1 MDRRSWPWKKKSYDK
16 AIEKTLSA
24 SDYTG
29 ASLVS
34 ARAQGDQEISK
45 KAKYV
50 QISMESYAQFT
61 GLEEQV
67 KVLEDQVKVS
77 EDEVLTL
84 NEKLTSAQ
92 SEMTTKD
99 NLVKQHAKVAEE
111 AVSGWEKAE
120 AEASALKHQLE
131 SVTLLKLTAED
142 RASHLDGALKECMRQ
157 IRNLKEEHELK
168 LHEVVL
174 TKTKQW
180 DKIKL
185 NFEAKIDDLEQE
197 LLRSSAENAALSRS
211 LQERSNM
218 LMKISEEKSQAE
230 ADIELLKSD
239 IQSCEKEISSLKYE
253 FHIVSKELE
262 IRNEEKNMSIRS
274 AEVANKQHLEGVK
287 KIAKLEAECQRLRG
301 LVRKKLPGPAA
312 LAQMQ
317 QEVENLGRDYGEIRP
332 RRSPV
337 RSPSPHLA
345 PLPEFSLDDVQQCHK
360 ETEFLTARL
369 LAMEEE
375 TKMLKE
381 ALAKRNS
388 EVQASRNMCAKTT
401 SRLRSLEAQMQAL
414 AQQKGSPKLTT
425 DMPIDGTSSQNASNP
440 PSLTSMSEDGIDEDG
455 SCAESWVTPLI
466 SELSQFKKER
476 DVDKTIKPDNSNRLG
491 LMDDFLEME
500 KLACLS
506 AEPNSA
512 ISTSDGLTD
521 KVTKDLEHSAL
532 ADVAKGADLC
542 LEQQAGLDTPV
553 NQVSSNVEH
562 SAMELESG
570 IDQVTLSKLRSRI
583 SMVFESQAK
592 DANVEKILE
601 DIKHVLD
608 LHDSLPRNSV
618 SSVKKIYST
627 DSTSDHQ
634 ASPQEDICEIMESGF
649 PLAKDNNNC
658 EDNRHIIDQELAAAI
673 SQIHD
678 FVVSLGKEAT
688 SVQDSS
694 PDGHG
699 LYIKIEEFSASV
711 SKILCRKMSLV
722 DFVLDL
728 SRVMA
733 KAGELSFNVQG
744 YKGNEGETSMS
755 DCIDKV
761 ALPENK
767 VSLDDPVRERFPNGC
782 ALISHSTSD
791 PEVLQEGS
799 PIPGSELN
807 SKSCKCSL
815 EELEQL
821 KSDKHNMEMDL
832 TRCTVEL
839 ENTSSQLQETEQ
851 LLAELKAQLASSQK
865 SNSLADT
872 QLKCMAESYKLL
884 ETHAQELEAEVNL
897 LRAKAEA
904 LDNELQEEKCNHQ
917 NALKKCNE
925 LQVQI
930 KRSESCSKCL
940 SSSAA
945 DVCTKTK
952 QREIDAA
959 TEKLS
964 ECQETI
970 FLLSRQLKAM
980 RPPTELMGS
989 LHSEMHQKGEN
1000 LMVDEPIPS
1009 DLNPESIHGSKYFDQ
1024 SEMESAASTN
1034 VRRVSGE
1041 YPSDA
1046 FNSPSSPSDAE
1057 ANMHL
1062 RSPVGSRQPRHRST
1076 SSGSSTSS
1084 SAQTPE
1090 KHSRGFSRFF
1100 SSKTKNGY

>member
-1 MDRRSWPWKKKSYDK
+1 MDRRSWPWKKKSSDK
-16 AIEKTLSA
+16 AIEKILSS
-24 SDYTG
+24 SDYAG
-29 ASLVS
+29 ASFVS
-34 ARAQGDQEISK
+34 AGSQGDQEISK
-45 KAKYV
+45 KVNYV
-50 QISMESYAQFT
+50 QISVESYTQFT

-67 KVLEDQVKVS
+67 KVLEDQVKLS
-77 EDEVLTL
+77 EDKVMKL
-84 NEKLTSAQ
+84 NEKLTSAE

-142 RASHLDGALKECMRQ
+142 QASHLDGALKECMRQ

-180 DKIKL
+180 DKVKL
-185 NFEAKIDDLEQE
+185 DFEAKMDDLEQE

-211 LQERSNM
+211 LQEHSNM
-218 LMKISEEKSQAE
+218 LMKIREEKSRAE
-230 ADIELLKSD
+230 ADIELLKTN

-253 FHIVSKELE
+253 LHIISKELE

-312 LAQMQ
+312 LAQMK

-337 RSPSPHLA
+337 RSPRPSSHLS
-345 PLPEFSLDDVQQCHK
+345 PLPEFSLDDIQQCHK
-360 ETEFLTARL
+360 EAELLTARL
-369 LAMEEE
+369 VAMEEE

-388 EVQASRNMCAKTT
+388 EVQASRNMCAKTA

-414 AQQKGSPKLTT
+414 NQQKGSPKITT
-425 DMPIDGTSSQNASNP
+425 DIPVEGTSSQNASNP

-455 SCAESWVTPLI
+455 SCAESWATVLI
-466 SELSQFKKER
+466 SDQFKKES
-476 DVDKTIKPDNSNRLG
+476 DVEKIIKADNHLE

-500 KLACLS
+500 RLACLS
-506 AEPNSA
+506 PEPNTP

-521 KVTKDLEHSAL
+521 KVTKNVEHRAL
-532 ADVAKGADLC
+532 ADVAKCADLC
-542 LEQQAGLDTPV
+542 FEQQAGLDSPV

-562 SAMELESG
+562 SAMELECN

-583 SMVFESQAK
+583 SLVFESQAK
-592 DANVEKILE
+592 DANVEKILK
-601 DIKHVLD
+601 DIKQVVLG
-608 LHDSLPRNSV
+608 LQDSMPQNSV
-618 SSVKKIYST
+618 SSTVKKTHSA
-627 DSTSDHQ
+627 DSTSDQ
-634 ASPQEDICEIMESGF
+634 LASPQEDIGEPMVSGF
-649 PLAKDNNNC
+649 PLAKVNDNC
-658 EDNRHIIDQELAAAI
+658 EDNGHIIDQELAAAI

-678 FVVSLGKEAT
+678 FVVSLGKEAM
-688 SVQDSS
+688 SVQDRS

-699 LYIKIEEFSASV
+699 LYIKIEEFSASFR
-711 SKILCRKMSLV
+711 KILCTKMSLV

-733 KAGELSFNVQG
+733 KAGEVSFSVQG

-767 VSLDDPVRERFPNGC
+767 VFLNDPVRERFPNGC
-782 ALISHSTSD
+782 AHISHSISD

-799 PIPGSELN
+799 PIPGFELN
-807 SKSCKCSL
+807 SKPCKCSL

-821 KSDKHNMEMDL
+821 KSDKHNIEMDL
-832 TRCTVEL
+832 TRCTEEV
-839 ENTSSQLQETEQ
+839 ENTRSQLQETEQ

-865 SNSLADT
+865 SNSLAET

-884 ETHAQELEAEVNL
+884 ETHAQELEAELNL
-897 LRAKAEA
+897 LHAKAEA
-904 LDNELQEEKCNHQ
+904 LDNELQEEKRNHQ
-917 NALKKCNE
+917 NALKKCND

-945 DVCTKTK
+945 DIYTKTK
-952 QREIDAA
+952 QREIAAA

-970 FLLSRQLKAM
+970 FLLSRQLKAL
-980 RPPTELMGS
+980 RPQTELTGFPHNEMRQMGES
-989 LHSEMHQKGEN
+989 FMI
-1000 LMVDEPIPS
+1000 DEPSPR
-1009 DLNPESIHGSKYFDQ
+1009 DMNPESIHGSQNSDQ
-1024 SEMESAASTN
+1024 AEMESAASSN
-1034 VRRVSGE
+1034 VRRVSCE
-1041 YPSDA
+1041 SPSDA
-1046 FNSPSSPSDAE
+1046 FNSPISASDTE
-1057 ANMHL
+1057 ANML
-1062 RSPVGSRQPRHRST
+1062 SRSPVSSSRPRHRT
-1076 SSGSSTSS
+1076 TRSGSSTSS

-1090 KHSRGFSRFF
+1090 KNSRGFSRFF